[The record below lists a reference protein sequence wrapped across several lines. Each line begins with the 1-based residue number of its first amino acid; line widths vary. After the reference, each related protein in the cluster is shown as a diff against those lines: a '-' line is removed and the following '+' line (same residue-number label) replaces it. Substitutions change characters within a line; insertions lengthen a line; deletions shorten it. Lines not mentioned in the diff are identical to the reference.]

1 MVSLRMSSGG
11 LRSYLSYAKI
21 IGAGIIDRMSTLT
34 AEQRAALE
42 ADLERSRQ
50 VLIEAGRGLTAS
62 QWTWKPAP
70 DRWSVAECLEHVA
83 IVETLLSGRLNRM
96 VGAQVDEE
104 AAARVVGREAAAQK
118 AGTSREAKR
127 QAPEMAR
134 PAARFGSVEEFD
146 AHFTPLRVQTIEF
159 VRTSDAPL
167 HALVE
172 AHPAIG
178 ELSAHQW
185 LWFLSAHCERHAE
198 QAKEV
203 RADPAFPPSDVA
215 S

>member
-1 MVSLRMSSGG
+1 
-11 LRSYLSYAKI
+11 
-21 IGAGIIDRMSTLT
+21 MSTLT

-42 ADLERSRQ
+42 AELERSRQ
-50 VLIEAGRGLTAS
+50 VLMDAGRGLTAT

-83 IVETLLSGRLNRM
+83 IVETLLSGRLARM
-96 VGAQVDEE
+96 VAAQADAD
-104 AAARVVGREAAAQK
+104 AAARVAGREEVAQK
-118 AGTSREAKR
+118 AGASRETKR

-134 PAARFGSVEEFD
+134 PSARFSSLEEFD

-172 AHPAIG
+172 QHPAIG

-185 LWFLSAHCERHAE
+185 LWFLSSHCERHAA
-198 QAKEV
+198 QAQEV
-203 RADPAFPPSDVA
+203 RADPAFPPSDVP